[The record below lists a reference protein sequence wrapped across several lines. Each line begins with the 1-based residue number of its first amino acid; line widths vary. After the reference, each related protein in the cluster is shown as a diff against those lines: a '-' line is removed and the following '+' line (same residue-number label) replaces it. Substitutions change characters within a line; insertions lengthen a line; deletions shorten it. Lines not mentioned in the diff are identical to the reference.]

1 MDVDET
7 DDAPIVPVGE
17 TRRVPGPGGP
27 DICVSRRS
35 VFRRLPSWLS
45 CMVLLSLI
53 RSCPLLLPGFEG
65 VLGSTTDAFD
75 EDISISPDSITTD
88 FIIGA
93 VSSDTLR
100 DGIPRIQGLIVNGK
114 SSKGL
119 KCRVYLHHGGLPH
132 FIPVLR
138 LSFSPHHSIYPRLLM
153 SHDLVHQ

>member
-1 MDVDET
+1 MDKT

-17 TRRVPGPGGP
+17 TRRVPGSGGP
-27 DICVSRRS
+27 DDCVSRRS

-45 CMVLLSLI
+45 CMVVFSMVP
-53 RSCPLLLPGFEG
+53 SCPLLLPGFEG
-65 VLGSTTDAFD
+65 VLGSPIDAFD

-93 VSSDTLR
+93 VSSDIPR

-138 LSFSPHHSIYPRLLM
+138 LSFSPHHSIYPQPLM
-153 SHDLVHQ
+153 AHDSVHQ